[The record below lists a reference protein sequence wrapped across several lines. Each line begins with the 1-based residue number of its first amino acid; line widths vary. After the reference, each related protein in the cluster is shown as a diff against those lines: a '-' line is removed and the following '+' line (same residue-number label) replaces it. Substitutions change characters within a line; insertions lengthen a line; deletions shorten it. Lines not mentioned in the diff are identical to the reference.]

1 MPPTTRAPRPA
12 GRVTLAVKYPVGD
25 YGRHAGRYR
34 RRCAVSTTSCRERNI
49 TSSLR
54 RPERF
59 TKACCIEKCAKKCTV
74 FNTAASATQCLHE
87 VPQLHGRKF
96 PEPVLDL
103 ALGPLQEDPAR
114 GAVPLAA
121 REVQPPPHRPG
132 PNLRIGLHLHEDVP
146 PLVAALQL
154 THVLG
159 AVMAWEGSA
168 HSSVG

>member
-1 MPPTTRAPRPA
+1 M
-12 GRVTLAVKYPVGD
+12 
-25 YGRHAGRYR
+25 
-34 RRCAVSTTSCRERNI
+34 C
-49 TSSLR
+49 
-54 RPERF
+54 
-59 TKACCIEKCAKKCTV
+59 KKCTV

-121 REVQPPPHRPG
+121 REVPPPPHRP
-132 PNLRIGLHLHEDVP
+132 PPHLPLALPLP
-146 PLVAALQL
+146 PDDPPPPVAPLQP